1 MREKNFHE
9 FCSFVAIC
17 KSFLCKIWGMAFFGA
32 AKASNLRKFSPR
44 KSYFSPIHGSFL
56 PQKFSAIWYKL
67 SSNVCLSVCLSVF
80 VCFCLFLFVCI
91 HTHNLINSLIPRP
104 SLALVFDCLQT
115 LHKPQLHTAS
125 NQKLEPERSG
135 NEASHFLRIKLWIAS
150 ID

>member
-1 MREKNFHE
+1 
-9 FCSFVAIC
+9 
-17 KSFLCKIWGMAFFGA
+17 MAFFGA

-67 SSNVCLSVCLSVF
+67 SSNVCLF
-80 VCFCLFLFVCI
+80 VCLFLFVFVCI

-125 NQKLEPERSG
+125 NQKLEPEKSG
-135 NEASHFLRIKLWIAS
+135 NEASHFLRIKLRIAS